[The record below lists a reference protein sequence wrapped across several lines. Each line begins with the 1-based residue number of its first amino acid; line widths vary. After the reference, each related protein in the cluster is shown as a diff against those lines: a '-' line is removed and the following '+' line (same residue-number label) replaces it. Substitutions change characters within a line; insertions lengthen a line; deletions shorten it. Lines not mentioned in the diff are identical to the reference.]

1 MTMNKMK
8 IIPALLLLLLSL
20 QSLVAQDSTQVQM
33 HVQEQKR
40 PVKEGFFRYS
50 SFGQSLLADMHPN
63 FVRFDVAGISNHSE
77 WDWGQTGKKV
87 RTHTFCTMGINLPV
101 WSGTFKDDRFT
112 LSVAMPLSASIWLD
126 LGEPVTAPVVNTDY
140 RIGGPAWTFTHHIG
154 KKFVKNYSITVD
166 PFKHEST
173 HLGDELTLQ
182 RISHGLPLS
191 RINVSYNYSEYIFT
205 LNDPDLDYSQ
215 THTFRAGLMILWS
228 PRHSWYVINE
238 ADGDA
243 TLSQPRISPWEAY
256 FQYQYQSPLFKQF
269 VQIVAS
275 LEVRNRALYGYPVF
289 DWSPEDGVSY
299 SMQKERRVFTYNVFM
314 GVRLCHP
321 HRRGLFS
328 RANVGLRLYHGN
340 NPYGQFRNHANF
352 SQIGACVIFE

>member
-1 MTMNKMK
+1 MK
-8 IIPALLLLLLSL
+8 KIPTFLALLLSL
-20 QSLVAQDSTQVQM
+20 QMLVAQEQIPDSAEMRVIKHHT
-33 HVQEQKR
+33 R
-40 PVKEGFFRYS
+40 EGFFRYS
-50 SFGQSLLADMHPN
+50 SYGQSLLADMHPS
-63 FVRFDVAGISNHSE
+63 FVRFDAAGISNHSE
-77 WDWGQTGKKV
+77 WDWGQTGKNV
-87 RTHTFCTMGINLPV
+87 RTHTFCTMGINLPI
-101 WSGTFKDDRFT
+101 WSGKLKDERFS

-126 LGEPVTAPVVNTDY
+126 LGEPITAPVVNTDY
-140 RIGGPAWTFTHHIG
+140 RIGGPAWTFTHHLNR
-154 KKFVKNYSITVD
+154 KFVKNYSITVD

-182 RISHGLPLS
+182 RVSHDLPLH
-191 RINVSYNYSEYIFT
+191 RVNVSYNYSEYIFT
-205 LNDPDLDYSQ
+205 LNDPDLSYEQ

-228 PRHSWYVINE
+228 PRHGWYVINE

-243 TLSQPRISPWEAY
+243 SLSQPRKAPWEAY

-289 DWSPEDGVSY
+289 DWSPQDGVSY
-299 SMQKERRVFTYNVFM
+299 TLQKERRVFTYNVFV

-321 HRRGLFS
+321 HRRGIFS
-328 RANVGLRLYHGN
+328 RANFGIRLYHGN
-340 NPYGQFRNHANF
+340 NPYGQFRNHANY

>member
-1 MTMNKMK
+1 MK
-8 IIPALLLLLLSL
+8 KILTFILFLLSL
-20 QSLVAQDSTQVQM
+20 QIIMAQEQEEVKVQM
-33 HVQEQKR
+33 QEKPHSVR
-40 PVKEGFFRYS
+40 DGFFRYS
-50 SFGQSLLADMHPN
+50 SYGQSLLADMHPS
-63 FVRFDVAGISNHSE
+63 FVRFDVAGITNHSE

-101 WSGTFKDDRFT
+101 WSGKLADERFS

-154 KKFVKNYSITVD
+154 QKFVKNYSITVD

-191 RINVSYNYSEYIFT
+191 RVNVSYNYSEYIFT
-205 LNDPDLDYSQ
+205 LNDPDLDYTQ

-228 PRHSWYVINE
+228 PRHGWYVINE

-243 TLSQPRISPWEAY
+243 SVAQPRISPWEAY

-275 LEVRNRALYGYPVF
+275 LEVRNRALYGYPEF
-289 DWSPEDGVSY
+289 EWSAQDGVSY
-299 SMQKERRVFTYNVFM
+299 SLQKERRVFTYNVFM